1 MTTTKITDHQL
12 FTLTATISLG
22 GSLLVSAS
30 TVAAVARQDAWL
42 SGLIAVATG
51 IPVALLYFFLGS
63 RHPGMTLIGIVNKI
77 FGKWLGFAIAALYIL
92 LFATISMHIPWY
104 VGNFFGRVMIETPF
118 YVITGLCVAATVI
131 AVTYGIEAIARASEV
146 FTLFVTIF
154 FILLIV
160 LALKDIKLEYI
171 TPVLERGLLPPFKG
185 SLFLSTYITYAM
197 LNVLMIFPRFIDDMP
212 KAQKAIV
219 KGFLWSGAISFVT
232 ILMLILV
239 LSYSMTARLALPAFY
254 LAMNISIGEVLTRL
268 EYILSLIWLATQFMV
283 GVAFFFS
290 AVTGLSELIGLQDHK
305 RIILPFGLIVFIMSG
320 VVLPNPVY
328 QGNWI
333 NFGYTPFVTTL
344 GLFIPVIMAIVY
356 LFKRKSPCGQ

>member
-1 MTTTKITDHQL
+1 MTTMKITDHQL

-42 SGLIAVATG
+42 SGLIAITTG

-63 RHPGMTLIGIVNKI
+63 KHPGMTLIGIVRSI
-77 FGKWLGFAIAALYIL
+77 FGKWLGFAVASLYFL
-92 LFATISMHIPWY
+92 LFATASMHIPWY
-104 VGNFFGRVMIETPF
+104 IGRFFGRVMMETPF
-118 YVITGLCVAATVI
+118 YVIAGLSVAAIVI
-131 AVTYGIEAIARASEV
+131 AVAYGIEAFARASEV
-146 FTLFVTIF
+146 FTLFVTVF

-160 LALKDIKLEYI
+160 LALKDIKIEYI

-185 SLFLSTYITYAM
+185 SLFLSTYITYSM

-212 KAQKAIV
+212 KARKAIV

-239 LSYSMTARLALPAFY
+239 LSYSLTARLTLPAFF
-254 LAMNISIGEVLTRL
+254 LTMNISIGEVLTRL
-268 EYILSLIWLATQFMV
+268 EYILSLIWLVTQFMV

-290 AVTGLSELIGLQDHK
+290 AVTGLSELLGLRDHK
-305 RIILPFGLIVFIMSG
+305 RILMPYGLLVFVMSG
-320 VVLPNPVY
+320 VALPNPVY
-328 QGNWI
+328 QGNWV
-333 NFGYTPFVTTL
+333 NLGYTPFVTTL
-344 GLFIPVIMAIVY
+344 GLFVPILMAIVY
-356 LFKRKSPCGQ
+356 LFKRKTPGG